1 MFLETEFVVSR
12 ITFDVETLH
21 QLIEFDID
29 HYRSVHSD
37 LRRHSDAALREHY
50 ALHGYAEGRFSHV
63 EAVRENF
70 VKSLAGYKTLE
81 IGPFVNPALTHPGV
95 KYLDVLNTEE
105 LRQRAA
111 AHGLSAKNL
120 PAIDFVSADGS
131 LDVVDESFELVFSS
145 HNLEHQP
152 DLIHH
157 LNQVSSKLV
166 GGGCFAMLVPNAR
179 YCFDADLPLTKIS
192 DIFNA
197 HLDRR
202 ARHTLGSVIEH
213 RALTTHNDPAL
224 HWKDS
229 QTAPTYQRLDP
240 NRIHA
245 AIKEYEG
252 ADGAYIDVHGWQFEP
267 HTLSDILR
275 TLIQLR
281 VIDFSDVRCWGP
293 IYGRNEFAVKLFK

>member
-1 MFLETEFVVSR
+1 MSR
-12 ITFDVETLH
+12 ITFEVESLE

-50 ALHGYAEGRFSHV
+50 ALHGYAEGGFSHA

-70 VKSLAGYKTLE
+70 VKGLVGRKTLE
-81 IGPFVNPALTHPGV
+81 IGPFVSPSLTHPMV
-95 KYLDVLNTEE
+95 KYFDVLNTEQ

-111 AHGLSAKNL
+111 EHGLSAKNL
-120 PAIDFVSADGS
+120 PTIHFVSPDGS

-152 DLIHH
+152 DLIRH

-166 GGGCFAMLVPNAR
+166 DGGCFAMLVPNAR

-202 ARHTLGSVIEH
+202 TAHAPGSIIEH

-229 QTAPTYQRLDP
+229 QMAPKYRRLDP

-252 ADGAYIDVHGWQFEP
+252 SDGAYIDVHSWQFEP

-275 TLIQLR
+275 ALIQLR
-281 VIDFSDVRCWGP
+281 VIEFSDVSCWGP
-293 IYGRNEFAVKLFK
+293 IHGRNEFAVKLFK

>member
-1 MFLETEFVVSR
+1 VNLPR
-12 ITFDVETLH
+12 ITFEIEALD
-21 QLIEFDID
+21 QLIELDIG

-37 LRRHSDAALREHY
+37 LRRHSDDALREHY
-50 ALHGYAEGRFSHV
+50 ALYGYAEGRFSHA
-63 EAVRENF
+63 EAIRENF
-70 VKSLAGYKTLE
+70 VKGLRGLKALE
-81 IGPFVNPALTHPGV
+81 IGPFVNPALTHLGV
-95 KYLDVLNTEE
+95 KYLYVLNSEQ
-105 LRQRAA
+105 LRQRAIE
-111 AHGLSAKNL
+111 HGLSTKNL
-120 PAIDFVSADGS
+120 PVIDFVSADGS
-131 LDVVDESFELVFSS
+131 LEVVDESFELVFSS

-157 LNQVSSKLV
+157 LNQVSSKLLD
-166 GGGCFAMLVPNAR
+166 GGCFAMLVPNAR

-202 ARHTLGSVIEH
+202 ARHTLGSIIEH

-224 HWKDS
+224 HWRGS

-240 NRIHA
+240 NRIQA
-245 AIKEYEG
+245 AITEYEG
-252 ADGAYIDVHGWQFEP
+252 ADGAYVDVHSWQFEP

-275 TLIQLR
+275 TLIQLG
-281 VIDFSDVRCWGP
+281 VIQFSEVQCWGP